1 MILACV
7 NTQQDEFG
15 NQDFD
20 MHIKER
26 PTKSDLSN
34 VNETITELMKQHQ
47 VSSREDPFSYLWVA
61 NCVLCNVVLAFLLN
75 KGWKRQ
81 HRGTSHGLNKQQR
94 WKREYEK

>member
-7 NTQQDEFG
+7 NTQQGKFG

-20 MHIKER
+20 THIKER
-26 PTKSDLSN
+26 PTLNN
-34 VNETITELMKQHQ
+34 VNKTITELMKQHQ
-47 VSSREDPFSYLWVA
+47 VSPREYPFSYLWVA

-75 KGWKRQ
+75 EGWKKQ
-81 HRGTSHGLNKQQR
+81 CSGTSHGLNKQQR